1 MALKES
7 ATTARC
13 LCVTHVKVSATVVVA
28 LCLGSRHLRR
38 MSQTVLPAR
47 IHIVNCGTSGIIKN
61 GIKIIK

>member
-1 MALKES
+1 MAS
-7 ATTARC
+7 RPYATTARSMSAM
-13 LCVTHVKVSATVVVA
+13 HVKVSATVAVA
-28 LCLGSRHLRR
+28 LCSGFRHLKR